1 MRAFAERGSLDAVA
15 LGNSAHA
22 LLEVTHDLYV
32 NGIVAVAKDGLA
44 TSTHDHYVARLGKA
58 LHQRRQHSEEASV
71 GRTHLRARHPVTVGA
86 KRKRFE
92 RVGVDVIDR
101 REWGEVHELGE
112 ELRHTTALRVGALV
126 VGLGL
131 WLGPAE
137 RARRLRQQPPIRE
150 QVAEFL
156 GDTGRDA
163 ADCTQVAG
171 DGDDGHGRTPYL
183 PH

>member
-1 MRAFAERGSLDAVA
+1 M
-15 LGNSAHA
+15 
-22 LLEVTHDLYV
+22 
-32 NGIVAVAKDGLA
+32 
-44 TSTHDHYVARLGKA
+44 
-58 LHQRRQHSEEASV
+58 
-71 GRTHLRARHPVTVGA
+71 
-86 KRKRFE
+86 
-92 RVGVDVIDR
+92 
-101 REWGEVHELGE
+101 HELGE
-112 ELRHTTALRVGALV
+112 KLRHTTALRVGALV

-131 WLGPAE
+131 WLGPTE

-171 DGDDGHGRTPYL
+171 DGDEGHGRTPYL